1 MCIEGG
7 YGYYN
12 YKTKSSRLKPK
23 YPPGLYYQLQGCRKT
38 RDEANI
44 CKAGDVLTIVVQRE
58 NVKPAGGRSDSR
70 SIFCSERD
78 PMGNLEAAVEH
89 SLSFFKN
96 GEDMGFH
103 LQNLMGP
110 FYICLNY
117 YFVES
122 KIRLLSDY
130 NFRKRYNLWVR
141 CQSQKKP
148 VKIIEG

>member
-1 MCIEGG
+1 MCIDGG

-23 YPPGLYYQLQGCRKT
+23 YPPGLYYQVQSCRKR
-38 RDEANI
+38 RDEADI
-44 CKAGDVLTIVVQRE
+44 CKPGDVLTIVVQRE
-58 NVKPAGGRSDSR
+58 NAKSPGGGNYLRSL
-70 SIFCSERD
+70 FGSERD
-78 PMGNLEAAVEH
+78 PMDNLEATAEH

-103 LQNLMGP
+103 LEKLIGP
-110 FYICLNY
+110 FYLCLNY

-130 NFRKRYNLWVR
+130 NFLKSYQQWLRSQSYRKSDKDSLD
-141 CQSQKKP
+141 
-148 VKIIEG
+148 

>member
-38 RDEANI
+38 RDEADI

-58 NVKPAGGRSDSR
+58 NVKPAGGGSYLR

-78 PMGNLEAAVEH
+78 PMDNLEAAAEH

-122 KIRLLSDY
+122 KIRLLSVY
-130 NFRKRYNLWVR
+130 NFRKIYHLWMR
-141 CQSQKKP
+141 CQSQKKSD
-148 VKIIEG
+148 KILEG